1 MSELEDI
8 KQKFLRQA
16 KTFRA
21 LANMLSKDPRKKVE
35 AQICEGLAELAESM
49 ADVVTEQMGKP

>member
-8 KQKFLRQA
+8 KKKFLRQA

-21 LANMLSKDPRKKVE
+21 LAKVCRKEVDVKL
-35 AQICEGLAELAESM
+35 CEGIAEIAEAM
-49 ADVVTEQMGKP
+49 AEFVTEQMGKP